1 MFTIQALAKEPL
13 NYKSPTTPK
22 QFLPNR
28 YSKIGDYPFPT
39 NPMTDRARGYLI
51 QGKVK
56 NAITNYGNFINW
68 DEHPAGLWGQYAYL
82 PAVSMLAG
90 IPGQMYSSKFN
101 WNIYESIQSGGAIL
115 RQTWQSSDAYNA
127 WFTDGDTNFEG
138 ILFDA
143 NDDYGNWQP
152 DSLSKI
158 DSPEFVNDIYQ
169 WGIDEDDGSIFISV
183 AGETDPNKSNSRIGL
198 IYPWALRPKLKER
211 TDDFDVYEYGE
222 DKEEWT
228 ADDDYYYYGANVAE
242 SWFTRYNP
250 TWNTDWHAS
259 TKARIATHNTEVV
272 SGEIFGDTPFTDP
285 ADTYP
290 LLAHSSFSQTW
301 PTEFNPETNE
311 YESFWP
317 GWWAEDY
324 NEDLPNCSGSRKD
337 PDCWEEVPGRY
348 ISDNDVYMEFDDRW
362 AHRAN
367 MVSTNNE
374 YLQTGYP
381 MGLRIMAEAH
391 SYGVSY
397 AEDIM
402 FVTVRVRNES
412 GDWIDEYGT
421 AHDAMIMPDGTKLN
435 RGKGFNYKN
444 FFLGFYMDADV
455 LSTDI
460 NGNFGVHSN
469 DDDYMK
475 YHWERFEVSD
485 ESMVIS
491 MAMIGDYDGS
501 SNGPQGYSMKD
512 GESRGDDF
520 GIVATQLLDSPLAT
534 KEIDLDLDGFPD
546 IYPGEPLKMTDW
558 HWFDWYNRPGVVTR
572 ESNTNCC
579 AGSQGR
585 PVAANKEEILLKVMS
600 GDTVNLSDDEKAWFF
615 HTPNPDTDLDL
626 ELNPHFD
633 SLDGLEKEDAFD
645 DGLDCVLIMS
655 CGPFDLDV
663 GEEVPF
669 SFCIIFGQNE
679 TDLIN
684 NARFA
689 QIMYN
694 SHYQG
699 YTPPAK
705 PFVKAL
711 PDDKKVTLLWTNNS
725 ELSKDVVTGYADFE
739 GYKIYKSNDSGTNW
753 GSIDKRIYD
762 NNDIFV
768 GWQPLAQFDLTA
780 SADSNHCV
788 YESDN
793 CAAGE
798 NRGRSISGSDPMQ
811 PWYSLGT
818 DTGFEGIDTLV
829 VIDGIEYNYYFI
841 DTNVVNGMHYT
852 YSITA
857 YDMGVEA
864 DFVIDWVADG
874 NGGFNPDTV
883 WSNANPEHWSS
894 PSGYQSLETS
904 RGTTILDPNYVQ
916 IYPGVHAQDL
926 TKNIKVV
933 PNPYISRSS
942 FNEDKYVRRIR
953 FTNLPAVCTISIFT
967 ISGEQVFTLNHQSEM
982 DGNEWWDLRTINNQE
997 IAPGL
1002 YVYVVHAEGTDDFIG
1017 KFAIER

>member
-1 MFTIQALAKEPL
+1 
-13 NYKSPTTPK
+13 
-22 QFLPNR
+22 
-28 YSKIGDYPFPT
+28 
-39 NPMTDRARGYLI
+39 
-51 QGKVK
+51 
-56 NAITNYGNFINW
+56 
-68 DEHPAGLWGQYAYL
+68 
-82 PAVSMLAG
+82 
-90 IPGQMYSSKFN
+90 
-101 WNIYESIQSGGAIL
+101 
-115 RQTWQSSDAYNA
+115 
-127 WFTDGDTNFEG
+127 
-138 ILFDA
+138 
-143 NDDYGNWQP
+143 
-152 DSLSKI
+152 
-158 DSPEFVNDIYQ
+158 
-169 WGIDEDDGSIFISV
+169 
-183 AGETDPNKSNSRIGL
+183 
-198 IYPWALRPKLKER
+198 
-211 TDDFDVYEYGE
+211 
-222 DKEEWT
+222 
-228 ADDDYYYYGANVAE
+228 
-242 SWFTRYNP
+242 
-250 TWNTDWHAS
+250 
-259 TKARIATHNTEVV
+259 
-272 SGEIFGDTPFTDP
+272 
-285 ADTYP
+285 
-290 LLAHSSFSQTW
+290 
-301 PTEFNPETNE
+301 
-311 YESFWP
+311 
-317 GWWAEDY
+317 
-324 NEDLPNCSGSRKD
+324 
-337 PDCWEEVPGRY
+337 
-348 ISDNDVYMEFDDRW
+348 
-362 AHRAN
+362 
-367 MVSTNNE
+367 
-374 YLQTGYP
+374 
-381 MGLRIMAEAH
+381 MGLRVMAEAP

-402 FVTVRVRNES
+402 FVTVKVRNES
-412 GDWIDEYGT
+412 GDWIDENGV
-421 AHDAMIMPDGTKLN
+421 AHEAMIMPDGTKLN
-435 RGKGFNYKN
+435 RGKGFNYKD

-475 YHWERFEVSD
+475 YYWERFELGD

-491 MAMIGDYDGS
+491 MAMIGDYDGN

-512 GESRGDDF
+512 SENRGDDF

-534 KEIDLDLDGFPD
+534 NEIDLDLDGFPD

-558 HWFDWYNRPGVVTR
+558 HWFDWYNRPGVITR

-579 AGSQGR
+579 AGSPGR
-585 PVAANKEEILLKVMS
+585 PVARNKEEILFKVMS

-663 GEEVPF
+663 GEEAPF
-669 SFCIIFGQNE
+669 SFSIIFGQNE

-705 PFVKAL
+705 PIVTAV
-711 PDDKKVTLLWTNNS
+711 PDDKKVTILWTNNS

-739 GYKIYKSNDSGTNW
+739 GYKIYKSIDSGTNW
-753 GSIDKRIYD
+753 GSVDKKIYD

-768 GWQPLAQFDLTA
+768 GWQPIAQFDLAA
-780 SADSNHCV
+780 SEDSSHCI
-788 YESDN
+788 YDSEN

-798 NRGRSISGSDPMQ
+798 NRGRSISGPDPMQ

-818 DTGFEGIDTLV
+818 DTGFEGIDTIA
-829 VIDGIEYNYYFI
+829 VIDGIEYNYYFV

-852 YSITA
+852 YSVTA

-864 DFVIDWVADG
+864 DFVINWVTDG

-883 WSNANPEHWSS
+883 WSSANPEHWSS
-894 PSGYQSLETS
+894 PNGYQSLETS

-916 IYPGVHAQDL
+916 IYPGVHAQN
-926 TKNIKVV
+926 TSENIKVV
-933 PNPYISRSS
+933 PNPYISRSN
-942 FNEDKYVRRIR
+942 FNENKYVHKIR
-953 FTNLPAVCTISIFT
+953 FTNLPAICTISIFT
-967 ISGEQVFTLNHQSEM
+967 VSGEQVFTLNHQSEM

-1002 YVYVVHAEGTDDFIG
+1002 YVYVVQAEGMDDFIG
-1017 KFAIER
+1017 KFAIVR